1 MASRLSN
8 SLDAGLRVWDI
19 NAFFEGESR
28 CLKLM
33 RGHKVGARGE
43 NDGSRRTAGT
53 CCGARGVRT
62 CRWRRAEVAMGLCTF
77 TTRRRWDSSGWRGEG
92 ETKVSS
98 SGTQERRE

>member
-77 TTRRRWDSSGWRGEG
+77 TTRRRWESSGWRGEG
-92 ETKVSS
+92 ETKV
-98 SGTQERRE
+98 